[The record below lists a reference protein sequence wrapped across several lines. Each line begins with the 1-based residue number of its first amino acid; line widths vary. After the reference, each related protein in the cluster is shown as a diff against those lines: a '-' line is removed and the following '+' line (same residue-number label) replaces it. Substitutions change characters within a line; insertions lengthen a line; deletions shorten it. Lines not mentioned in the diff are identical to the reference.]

1 MAELKTK
8 QNDGSVESFLN
19 GIADERKRQDAFAL
33 LDLMRK
39 VTKEEPK
46 LWGSSIV
53 GFGSYHYKYASG
65 HEGDM
70 CLTGFSP
77 RKQSLTLYIMPGF
90 EDYGDLLKKLGK
102 HKLGK
107 ACLYINR
114 LDDVHLPTLR
124 ELVKQSVRH
133 MKRANA

>member
-8 QNDGSVESFLN
+8 QNDGSVEDFLN
-19 GIADERKRQDAFAL
+19 GIADERKRQDAFAI
-33 LDLMRK
+33 LDLMRQ
-39 VTKEEPK
+39 VTQEEPK

-53 GFGSYHYKYASG
+53 GFGSCHYKYACG

-77 RKQSLTLYIMPGF
+77 RKQSLTLYITSGF
-90 EDYGDLLKKLGK
+90 EQYGDLLQKLGK

-107 ACLYINR
+107 ACLYLNR

-124 ELVKQSVRH
+124 ELVRQSVRH
-133 MKRANA
+133 MKRTNA